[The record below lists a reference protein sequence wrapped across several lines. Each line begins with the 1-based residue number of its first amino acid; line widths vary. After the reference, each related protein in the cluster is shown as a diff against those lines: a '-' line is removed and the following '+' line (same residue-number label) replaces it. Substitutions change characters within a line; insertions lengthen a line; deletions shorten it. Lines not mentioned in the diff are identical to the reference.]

1 MKILSLKTNSLNQ
14 NNYNKNILT
23 PENVGSL
30 LIYPVGYTPETCL
43 SCDGYILKIVDY
55 ELLYSVIG
63 TKFNS
68 GTEAEDEFRIPD
80 YNVTKRFLQPGSNV
94 GTQIAA
100 GLPNIVGHIET
111 RYRGQFYNASGAF
124 KTSSIVQDLSGAG
137 VSSAYQQAD
146 FKAFYSNSLYGKSST
161 VQPPSQIV
169 HVCIRYK

>member
-1 MKILSLKTNSLNQ
+1 MKLLSLKTNSLNQ

-43 SCDGYILKIVDY
+43 SCDGYILKIIDY

-63 TKFNS
+63 KKFNS
-68 GTEAEDEFRIPD
+68 GTEAKDEFRIPD
-80 YNVTKRFLQPGSNV
+80 YNVTKRFLQPGTNV

-100 GLPNIVGHIET
+100 GLPTHTHKITMARTDKSGNDTDCVWSWGENRNGNGT
-111 RYRGQFYNASGAF
+111 VTSGAP
-124 KTSSIVQDLSGAG
+124 
-137 VSSAYQQAD
+137 
-146 FKAFYSNSLYGKSST
+146 SNSIYGKSST